1 MTLKNT
7 AVYHISRAT
16 TKLT

>member
-7 AVYHISRAT
+7 
-16 TKLT
+16 K